1 MPYRRMTYLEQLWY
15 LVKFKLLQLL
25 QREEKDND

>member
-25 QREEKDND
+25 QREEKNND